1 MTSAIMIKMM
11 QRVCNQKFITEVF
24 DSNKRHV
31 LLYEDH
37 LSDNLSFCNGAPSAV
52 DGVTGPG

>member
-1 MTSAIMIKMM
+1 MM